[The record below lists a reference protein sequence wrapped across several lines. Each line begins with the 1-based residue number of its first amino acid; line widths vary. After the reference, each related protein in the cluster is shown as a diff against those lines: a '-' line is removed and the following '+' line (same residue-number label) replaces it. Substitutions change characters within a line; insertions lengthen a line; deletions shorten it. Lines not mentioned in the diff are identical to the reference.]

1 MDGLQ
6 VQWLLDR
13 DSVDMADELS
23 IYLHGI
29 VDFDDEGQAR
39 PSGCR
44 AARRC
49 PTQAAEPAASA
60 EPDAPA
66 IET

>member
-1 MDGLQ
+1 MMDGLQ

-13 DSVDMADELS
+13 DVVDMADELS

-29 VDFDDEGQAR
+29 VDFDDEPPATD
-39 PSGCR
+39 
-44 AARRC
+44 AAQ
-49 PTQAAEPAASA
+49 PVDADESAEPAASA
-60 EPDAPA
+60 QPDAPA

>member
-13 DSVDMADELS
+13 DSVDMADELA

-29 VDFDDEGQAR
+29 VDFPD
-39 PSGCR
+39 
-44 AARRC
+44 
-49 PTQAAEPAASA
+49 EPA
-60 EPDAPA
+60 PA
-66 IET
+66 TD

>member
-1 MDGLQ
+1 

-29 VDFDDEGQAR
+29 VDFDDEA
-39 PSGCR
+39 PATDAPPPVDADAS
-44 AARRC
+44 
-49 PTQAAEPAASA
+49 AEPAASA
-60 EPDAPA
+60 EPPTSAEPA
-66 IET
+66 TPSA